1 MIRNI
6 WAVGRNYSDHAKELG
21 NEVPSEP
28 MIFLKAGSC
37 ATLAEREIILPSWT
51 QDIHHELE
59 LALKFNTDLQISE
72 ACLALDLT
80 ARSVQNALKA
90 KGHPWTLAKSFQG
103 SCPLTSFF
111 PVENMQS
118 LQAIELSLKVNGQ
131 LRQKGSTAQMIFG
144 FEELIDFVKKHF
156 PVVPG
161 DLLLTGTP
169 AGVAALN
176 KGDLVEAEL
185 AGKIKHT
192 WTVRSS

>member
-6 WAVGRNYSDHAKELG
+6 WAVGRNFSDHAKELG
-21 NEVPSEP
+21 NDLPPEP

-37 ATLAEREIILPSWT
+37 ATFAEKEISLPPWT

-59 LALKFNTDLQISE
+59 LALKFDSHLQISE

-103 SCPLTSFF
+103 ACPLTPFF
-111 PVENMQS
+111 PVENLQNLEAAEFS
-118 LQAIELSLKVNGQ
+118 LMVNGQ
-131 LRQKGSTAQMIFG
+131 IRQKGSPSQMIFG
-144 FEELIDFVKKHF
+144 SEKLIQFVKMHF

-169 AGVAALN
+169 AGVAALSP
-176 KGDLVEAEL
+176 GDIVEAEL
-185 AGKIKHT
+185 VGKIKHT
-192 WTVRSS
+192 WTVR